1 MSYLRVIERLENML
15 HMALEIIDEQATLLR
30 QHGIET
36 DSGKLEAEEQRF
48 REDMEK
54 WC

>member
-1 MSYLRVIERLENML
+1 MSHLRVIERLEEML
-15 HMALEIIDEQATLLR
+15 HMALEIINEQAALLE

-36 DSGKLEAEEQRF
+36 ESGKLEAEEQKF
-48 REDMEK
+48 RDDMEK

>member
-1 MSYLRVIERLENML
+1 MSYLRVIERLEDML
-15 HMALEIIDEQATLLR
+15 RMALEIIDEQAALLN

-36 DSGKLEAEEQRF
+36 DTGDLERAEQKF

>member
-1 MSYLRVIERLENML
+1 MSYLRVIERLEDML
-15 HMALEIIDEQATLLR
+15 RMALEIIDEQTKLLH

-36 DSGKLEAEEQRF
+36 ETGRLEAAEQRF

-54 WC
+54 WL

>member
-15 HMALEIIDEQATLLR
+15 HMALEIIDEQSKLLA

-36 DSGKLEAEEQRF
+36 ESVKLEAEEQRF
-48 REDMEK
+48 REDMEQ

>member
-1 MSYLRVIERLENML
+1 MSNLRVIERLEQML
-15 HMALEIIDEQATLLR
+15 HIALEIIDEQTRLLN

-36 DSGKLEAEEQRF
+36 ESRKLEESERQF
-48 REDMEK
+48 REDMER

>member
-1 MSYLRVIERLENML
+1 MSNLRVIERLEDML
-15 HMALEIIDEQATLLR
+15 HMALEIIDEQTKLLQ

-36 DSGKLEAEEQRF
+36 ESGKLEAAEQQF
-48 REDMEK
+48 REDMEQ

>member
-1 MSYLRVIERLENML
+1 MSHLRVIERLEDML
-15 HMALEIIDEQATLLR
+15 RAALEIINEQAALLE

-36 DSGKLEAEEQRF
+36 SDHRLEDAESQF

>member
-1 MSYLRVIERLENML
+1 MSYLRVIERLEDML
-15 HMALEIIDEQATLLR
+15 RMALEIINEQAALLA

-36 DSGKLEAEEQRF
+36 ESHKLEDAEQKF
-48 REDMEK
+48 REDMET

>member
-1 MSYLRVIERLENML
+1 MSHLRVIERLEDML
-15 HMALEIIDEQATLLR
+15 RMALEIINEQAKLLE

-36 DSGKLEAEEQRF
+36 SGHQLEDAEQQF